1 MLTKN
6 ASFIVHDEGE
16 GEKIQPGSLVTF
28 HLTTKEIC
36 GKVID
41 STEERQTPMQVRAT
55 DEPPCK
61 NL

>member
-41 STEERQTPMQVRAT
+41 STEERQ
-55 DEPPCK
+55 
-61 NL
+61 